1 MIRRRLR
8 PEEKTYHCNDGVVVE
23 WGDGGVG
30 DNSKELMIQ
39 EERRKKKK
47 GEKKERE
54 NILAVDGAAI
64 HDSQ

>member
-1 MIRRRLR
+1 M
-8 PEEKTYHCNDGVVVE
+8 G
-23 WGDGGVG
+23 GDGGVG

-39 EERRKKKK
+39 EERRRKKK